1 MVPIST
7 GLLIQNGNRF
17 SMNQIQ
23 VMEEWCGEKRF
34 HRLPVITFLLQFEP
48 EFVCYVIL
56 ECLSPDNAFQVI
68 LGIETLPLRM
78 RQNCSNAE
86 RVVDFLEDHPKVER
100 VIYPKNYDGVVGKRA
115 ERYFNGGFGALVGL
129 ELKGGIEAGKK
140 FIDSL
145 KLFYHVAN
153 IGDAR
158 SLAIHPATTTHSQ
171 LTPEEQLATGVT
183 PGYVRLSLGIKHP
196 DDLLSDLK
204 QALEA

>member
-1 MVPIST
+1 
-7 GLLIQNGNRF
+7 
-17 SMNQIQ
+17 
-23 VMEEWCGEKRF
+23 
-34 HRLPVITFLLQFEP
+34 
-48 EFVCYVIL
+48 
-56 ECLSPDNAFQVI
+56 
-68 LGIETLPLRM
+68 M

-86 RVVDFLEDHPKVER
+86 RVVDFLKDHPKVER
-100 VIYPKNYDGVVGKRA
+100 VIYPNNYGGVVGERA
-115 ERYFNGGFGALVGL
+115 EKYFNGGFGALVGL

-140 FIDSL
+140 IINSL

-171 LTPEEQLATGVT
+171 LTPEEQLSSGVT
-183 PGYVRLSLGIKHP
+183 TGYVRLSLGIEHL